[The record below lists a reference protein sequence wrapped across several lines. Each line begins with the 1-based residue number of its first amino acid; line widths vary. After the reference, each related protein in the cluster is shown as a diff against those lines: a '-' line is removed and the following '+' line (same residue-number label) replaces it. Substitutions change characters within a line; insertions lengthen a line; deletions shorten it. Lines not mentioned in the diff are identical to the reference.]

1 MKKKEKAKQ
10 ERKENKERKAVEKI
24 WKKFIKEE
32 FFSWGQNLEVKRED
46 WLEEPDDD
54 MEKWKEYVEGK
65 KLKGDEQENAE
76 EKNSYWKRLKKSIHD
91 RFSQIKWCFG
101 LYIPLCIFLAFAG
114 SLVIGV
120 VTNYLQEFVI
130 SEYYYKNEV
139 NYEYEVWIDK
149 EGNSHYGYR
158 EWENNSGAFKTFY
171 DFVSALQFFLIPIW
185 ILLSVYFTGKI
196 FYHRQLKTPI
206 NLLLDASRRIADNQL
221 DFHLEY
227 DKPNEFG
234 ILCRAFDEMR
244 SALYESNRELWRS
257 LEERKRLNAA
267 FSHDLRT
274 PLTVLR
280 GYADFLE
287 KYLPSGNVSEE
298 KLLEVLGMMSGQI
311 IRLEHYAQKMN
322 SVQKLGDIMPN
333 PEPVIAGWLRDSF
346 LRTGELICKKKEF
359 KLVWQ
364 GEDPLYFDVELIL
377 QIYENLVSN
386 AFRYADKSVLVQC
399 AVENGMFHFVVTDDG
414 KGFSEEALRCA
425 MEPFFRDEREP
436 DKMHF
441 GLGLYIC
448 RILCEKCGGTLK
460 IGNVL
465 KEGAYGGRVIASVLC
480 ENDKRK

>member
-1 MKKKEKAKQ
+1 MEKRNGKAKG
-10 ERKENKERKAVEKI
+10 ENKEKKIGRKIGKRI
-24 WKKFIKEE
+24 WKNFTKEE
-32 FFSWGQNLEVKRED
+32 FLSWGQNLEVKKED
-46 WLEEPDDD
+46 WLSEPDDGV
-54 MEKWKEYVEGK
+54 EKWREYVRGK
-65 KLKGDEQENAE
+65 KI
-76 EKNSYWKRLKKSIHD
+76 KSLRD

-101 LYIPLCIFLAFAG
+101 LYIPLCIFFAFVG
-114 SLVIGV
+114 SFIIGV
-120 VTNYLQEFVI
+120 ATNYLQDFAI
-130 SEYYYKNEV
+130 SK
-139 NYEYEVWIDK
+139 
-149 EGNSHYGYR
+149 YGYR
-158 EWENNSGAFKTFY
+158 GGIEYEMWFDEGGNQHVSYKGSENSPRELNALYGFISI
-171 DFVSALQFFLIPIW
+171 LQFFLIPLW

-234 ILCRAFDEMR
+234 ILCKAFDEMR

-280 GYADFLE
+280 GYVDFLE

-298 KLLEVLGMMSGQI
+298 KLLEVLRMMSGQI
-311 IRLEHYAQKMN
+311 IRLEHYTQKMN
-322 SVQKLGDIMPN
+322 SIQKLSDIIPN
-333 PEPVIAGWLRDSF
+333 PELVIAGQLRDSF
-346 LRTGELICKKKEF
+346 LRTGELLCKGKEF

-364 GEDPLYFDVELIL
+364 GESPLYFDVELIL

-399 AVENGMFHFVVTDDG
+399 AAEKGIFHFVVMDDG
-414 KGFSEEALRCA
+414 NGFTKEALRCA
-425 MEPFFRDEREP
+425 TDPFFRDEREP
-436 DKMHF
+436 DKIHF

-460 IGNVL
+460 VGNVL
-465 KEGAYGGRVIASVLC
+465 KEEEDAHGGRVIASILC